1 MIHINSLINGTKMW
15 REMDWPQLGFRVL
28 DAGARVCLLIFPW
41 GPIFLEF
48 ILFIYL
54 FFNVCL
60 QFEFCW
66 LPTSSKL

>member
-41 GPIFLEF
+41 GPIFLDF